1 MNKYYNNTIENSEIM
16 QMKLA
21 DIFKNADTVTSNRR
35 DQTLFID
42 YFNDG
47 YSVSIK
53 VKKVREPET
62 SDISDEEKEV
72 IQRLAEGQRQIDV
85 AEKMKISQAKVSAI
99 KKRNSALLLTLM
111 TTAST
116 LAAGSAFDFL
126 TSKSLDKKKG

>member
-99 KKRNSALLLTLM
+99 KKKNSA
-111 TTAST
+111 
-116 LAAGSAFDFL
+116 
-126 TSKSLDKKKG
+126 